1 MKKTIIS
8 LTTLSLLAV
17 FAVSCASS
25 PSGNTQAPFVSEYRP
40 AEVKQETSSRRDVRG
55 ATSGMEAAVIRI
67 GNELI
72 QKIPENLTIAVM
84 NIDQASEASAHI
96 VEELKYIFVE
106 SNRFRVLDEG
116 AFNAVRFRQRSEEIM
131 TEAHAVSLGQMVGA
145 NIVIIV
151 SVARSGLSQTIV
163 VKALDTRTAH
173 IVSMVREVL

>member
-1 MKKTIIS
+1 MKKTVIF
-8 LTTLSLLAV
+8 LTTLLILSV

-25 PSGNTQAPFVSEYRP
+25 PRRDTQAVFVSEYRP
-40 AEVKQETSSRRDVRG
+40 AEVRQEASSRRDARG
-55 ATSGMEAAVIRI
+55 GGGLEAAVVRI

-72 QKIPENLTIAVM
+72 QKIPENLTVAVI
-84 NIDQASEASAHI
+84 NIDQVGEVSAHV

-116 AFNAVRFRQRSEEIM
+116 AFNAVRFRQRSEEAM

-145 NIVIIV
+145 NIVITV
-151 SVARSGLSQTIV
+151 SVSRSGLSQTLV